1 MALSEGEVWAM
12 LDSRRRQLT
21 AELEGLTRPPE
32 AGANL
37 SFGKRIGDGTAEA
50 VERLST
56 TLAARSIS
64 ASLKEVGRALEKL
77 DDGSHGLCDTCG
89 KPISEERLEAFPWLV
104 RCVTCSALG

>member
-1 MALSEGEVWAM
+1 MSLTESEVRAV
-12 LDSRRRQLT
+12 LDSRRRQLE
-21 AELEGLTRPPE
+21 AELERLTRPPE

-77 DDGSHGLCDTCG
+77 DDGSHGLCDRCG
-89 KPISEERLEAFPWLV
+89 KPISWERLEAFPWLV
-104 RCVTCSALG
+104 RCVTCSALR